1 MTGVL
6 NLTVGYPDK
15 EFAMRSQIAPFIR
28 LFALLLSF
36 VIGASAQDRPTV
48 TITPESGEAERAVFT
63 IEIDGLQ
70 PDTEYRVEI
79 VFAGAVVFSS
89 EETSDQAGHIPYP
102 ISSTEGDA
110 PGRYTLRV
118 LLDGAVIASADFEL
132 TEAEAAPSEEG
143 EGGALGDV
151 TVTPQA
157 APFGKVQ
164 TLRVADLA
172 PNTQYTLEITAS
184 ETLQVAYRRLQ
195 TSDENSLIEIEIFA
209 EEGDAAGLQLIAVYD
224 SAGDLIAEGSFT
236 ILAPPTRDVSVTV
249 TPPVVTAGNPVEI
262 ALKGMAEFDSVS
274 VQITTA
280 DGLLID
286 TLLARASSAG
296 ETTLAYDTP
305 AGLAD
310 GDYQLDI
317 FVESDLLASAALT
330 VGEGVAAEPLVTL
343 SVDPPSAS
351 IGQEHRIS
359 AAGLAADQA
368 FTLVILDPAGA
379 EEYSAARQADSA
391 GEFSL
396 TISSTEEDDTGAY
409 TVEIRADDSGA
420 LLASATFEITAAA
433 AETDDEM
440 GAAPAEEDAPSP
452 AEPDAIASIEPGA
465 APIGSTHRVAVRNLG
480 ANETVAI
487 DVRFAG
493 ASVYMTEKT
502 ADESGAI
509 SLDLVTDA
517 DDQPGDYTIQVLRE
531 SGNQPSVVLTATATA
546 APADSVGDAEVISSR
561 LSAGR
566 ADIEF
571 DGVARQTVLIKVQSE
586 DFDPAAALIG
596 PGDMALAFNDDS
608 RGQKDATIGPLRLPY
623 TGEYELAISAKPLMM
638 AQGAESG
645 EFTVTITPV
654 ALAPIDFDS
663 EVRFAL
669 SAETPALYYALP
681 VETGDSLTATV
692 DSGGALDT
700 LLQVISP
707 TGEEQAFD
715 DDSGSGLDAEL
726 SNLIFDRAADY
737 VLVISSFDA
746 GASGEGTVRIAR
758 NPVRSLDMG
767 EAIVTLNDKAIRDL
781 VIFDAV
787 EDELLVLNLEV
798 VSGAVEDL
806 YVTAAVE
813 GMEVMSYS
821 TMGVPDELPLAF
833 VMPMSGRV
841 VVTLEKFGFD
851 DGISLEVS
859 LERP

>member
-1 MTGVL
+1 
-6 NLTVGYPDK
+6 
-15 EFAMRSQIAPFIR
+15 MRSRIAPYIR
-28 LFALLLSF
+28 LIALFLSF

-89 EETSDQAGHIPYP
+89 DETSDQAGHIPYP

-110 PGRYTLRV
+110 PGRYTVRA

-132 TEAEAAPSEEG
+132 TEAEAEPG
-143 EGGALGDV
+143 EDGDGDALGNV
-151 TVTPQA
+151 TVTPET

-172 PNTQYTLEITAS
+172 PNTRYTLEITAS
-184 ETLQVAYRRLQ
+184 ETLQVAYRRPQ
-195 TSDENSLIEIEIFA
+195 SSDENGLIEIEIFA
-209 EEGDAAGLQLIAVYD
+209 EEGDAAGLHLIAVYD
-224 SAGDLIAEGSFT
+224 SAGDRIAEGSLT
-236 ILAPPTRDVSVTV
+236 ILAPPTRDVSVIV
-249 TPPVVTAGNPVEI
+249 TPPIVTAGNPLEI
-262 ALKGMAEFDSVS
+262 AVQGVAEFDSVS

-280 DGLLID
+280 EGLLID

-305 AGLAD
+305 AELAD

-317 FVESDLLASAALT
+317 FVEGDLLASAKLI
-330 VGEGVAAEPLVTL
+330 VGEDVAAEPLVAL
-343 SVDPPSAS
+343 SVDPSSAT

-368 FTLVILDPAGA
+368 FALVILDPAGA
-379 EEYSAARQADSA
+379 EEYSAARQADAA
-391 GEFSL
+391 GEFNL
-396 TISSTEEDDTGAY
+396 TISSTEEDDTGVY
-409 TVEIRADDSGA
+409 TVEIRAADSEA
-420 LLASATFEITAAA
+420 LLASAAFEITAAA
-433 AETDDEM
+433 AETDDESS
-440 GAAPAEEDAPSP
+440 AAPAEEDAPAP

-465 APIGSTHRVAVRNLG
+465 APIGSTHRVALRSLG
-480 ANETVAI
+480 ANETVTI

-493 ASVYMTEKT
+493 ASVYTTEKT

-509 SLDLVTDA
+509 TLELVTDA
-517 DDQPGDYTIQVLRE
+517 DDQPGDYTINVLRE

-546 APADSVGDAEVISSR
+546 APTASVGDAEVISGR
-561 LSAGR
+561 LTAGR
-566 ADIEF
+566 ADIDF
-571 DGVARQTVLIKVQSE
+571 DGEAGQTVLIQVQSE
-586 DFDPAAALIG
+586 DFDPAATLVG
-596 PGDMALAFNDDS
+596 PSNAALAFNDDS
-608 RGQKDATIGPLRLPY
+608 RGQKDATIGPLRLPH

-638 AQGAESG
+638 AQGADSG
-645 EFTVTITPV
+645 DFTVTITSVPLAPV
-654 ALAPIDFDS
+654 AFDS

-669 SAETPALYYALP
+669 SAERPALYYALP

-692 DSGGALDT
+692 DSGGRLDT
-700 LLQVISP
+700 LLQVVTP
-707 TGEEQAFD
+707 AGEEQAFD
-715 DDSGSGLDAEL
+715 DDSGAGLDAEL
-726 SNLIFDRAADY
+726 SNLIFDRAAEY
-737 VLVISSFDA
+737 ALVISSFDA
-746 GASGEGTVRIAR
+746 GASGEGTLKIAR
-758 NPVRSLDMG
+758 NPVRSLDEG
-767 EAIVTLNDKAIRDL
+767 EATVTLNDKAIRDL

-787 EDELLVLNLEV
+787 EDELLVLNLDR
-798 VSGAVEDL
+798 VSGDVEDL
-806 YVTAAVE
+806 YVTATVE
-813 GMEVMSYS
+813 GMEIMSYS

-841 VVTLEKFGFD
+841 VVTLEKFGYD